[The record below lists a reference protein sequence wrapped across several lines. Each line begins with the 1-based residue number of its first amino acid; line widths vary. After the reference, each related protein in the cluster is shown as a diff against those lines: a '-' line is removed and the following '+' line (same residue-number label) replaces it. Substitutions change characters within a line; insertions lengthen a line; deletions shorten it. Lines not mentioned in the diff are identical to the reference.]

1 MTRNDLF
8 EAARIL
14 YRNGTEFVD
23 YGNDT
28 RFKCNDCGTELTIDY
43 LQNAIYIVSC
53 GGCDIVKLVKAES
66 GQEALEDCGYYGG
79 EK

>member
-14 YRNGTEFVD
+14 YKHGTEFVD

-43 LQNAIYIVSC
+43 LQNAIY
-53 GGCDIVKLVKAES
+53 L
-66 GQEALEDCGYYGG
+66 
-79 EK
+79 

>member
-14 YRNGTEFVD
+14 YRHGSELST

-28 RFKCNDCGTELTIDY
+28 HFKCNDCGYELKVDY
-43 LQNAIYIVSC
+43 LENATYLIAC
-53 GGCDIVKLVKAES
+53 GGCDIVKLVKAENE
-66 GQEALEDCGYYGG
+66 QEALEDCGYYGG
-79 EK
+79 EE